1 MPMYEYQCRKC
12 GHRFEVIQKFSD
24 APITQ
29 CAKCQ
34 GVVEKL
40 VSIPG
45 GLQFKGSGF
54 YINDYAK
61 KGDGAK
67 SKDMKAEKTET
78 PETKSTDAP
87 ASSSAPSSDS
97 AAKPAAPS
105 TSEPKSKSTKS

>member
-54 YINDYAK
+54 YINDYAR
-61 KGDGAK
+61 KGNGEK
-67 SKDMKAEKTET
+67 SKETKVEK
-78 PETKSTDAP
+78 PETKSADAP
-87 ASSSAPSSDS
+87 APSSPPSSDS